1 MEVLDVRGRRVW
13 ESGTM
18 PLTAG
23 NHVLAWDGR
32 TSDGRIAAAGIYFL
46 RVRGSALEVSR
57 RVVRLE

>member
-1 MEVLDVRGRRVW
+1 
-13 ESGTM
+13 M

-46 RVRGSALEVSR
+46 RVTGSALEVSR